1 MLNHVKSTFSPW
13 HICFPIFRPLD
24 RPSDRGIEVLRGS
37 LETREEVFQGS
48 PRSAVSVQWICE
60 NWTDLPE
67 STCDSSPTSLE
78 SLEIRRIAELLLT
91 SLETTVHDSAGF
103 NIQHLDASMSS
114 AQRSGLLFC
123 GSCWP
128 RMKPSLGIIVRLR
141 PVEEG
146 KPTCGSFVHS
156 GHIPWIK
163 VILFEET
170 FMSLGKTMVLLL
182 TLHYPLNQHG
192 NTHHIST

>member
-1 MLNHVKSTFSPW
+1 MA

-37 LETREEVFQGS
+37 LEAREEVFQGG

-60 NWTDLPE
+60 NWTDWPE

-91 SLETTVHDSAGF
+91 SLETTVQHDSAGF
-103 NIQHLDASMSS
+103 NIQQLDASMSS
-114 AQRSGLLFC
+114 AQRSRLLFC

-128 RMKPSLGIIVRLR
+128 RMKPSLGPIVPLR
-141 PVEEG
+141 SVEG

-156 GHIPWIK
+156 GHIPRIK
-163 VILFEET
+163 VIFLRKLSCLWVKPWFCSWLFII
-170 FMSLGKTMVLLL
+170 
-182 TLHYPLNQHG
+182 P
-192 NTHHIST
+192 